1 MRTSRQ
7 GRRRGL
13 SIAGERAE
21 SGGPSGGR
29 WRKEAGRVRCWVSER
44 TDWRKDGNSIER
56 VGIGWVSDG
65 CRMSV
70 RWVSDEGP
78 TDIRQAV
85 GRRRV
90 EKEWTGI
97 WKDAERACR
106 LLSDAAARGH
116 RIPLCVC
123 GQTSFIRSNF
133 LVFPNIRVFML
144 DNITYESKKPYMD
157 IDDFLRSLYNSVK
170 DAVKNEHCIW
180 ITV

>member
-1 MRTSRQ
+1 MRGSELIPVDRQ
-7 GRRRGL
+7 VGGGVRKPVGYV
-13 SIAGERAE
+13 AGCRK
-21 SGGPSGGR
+21 GPTGGR
-29 WRKEAGRVRCWVSER
+29 M
-44 TDWRKDGNSIER
+44 
-56 VGIGWVSDG
+56 GIRSNGLESDG
-65 CRMSV
+65 CRISV

-97 WKDAERACR
+97 RKDAERACR